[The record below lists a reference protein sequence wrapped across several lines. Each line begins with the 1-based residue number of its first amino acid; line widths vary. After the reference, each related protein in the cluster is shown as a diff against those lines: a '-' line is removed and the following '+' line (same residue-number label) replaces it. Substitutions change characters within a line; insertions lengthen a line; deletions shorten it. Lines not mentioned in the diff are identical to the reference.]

1 MKTNKK
7 MTRGEVVKR
16 LDSIFSKWVRLR
28 GAKITPDG
36 RILNK
41 CCTCGVVQ
49 DITKM
54 DAGHYISRGKYATRW
69 SEDNVHP
76 QCLTEDSKLRMSDG
90 TSKSIADV
98 KVGDK
103 LCAFDEDTLE
113 RKVAVVESTD
123 SFIPSELYEV
133 EMENGDKFYAT
144 GDHRV
149 VANGKWE
156 YVKHMWQAQSTYDIL
171 SYEKAPVIRVKSIK
185 KVEPR
190 RVHAVQTSTGTFIA
204 DGLAHH
210 NCKRCNI
217 FLKGNYTSYALFMV
231 KTYGYSKLQELDRRS
246 KSTEKIYTYELLEKI
261 EYYKMKAKGIERVL
275 HEKDD

>member
-1 MKTNKK
+1 MKTNIKNKK

-28 GAKITPDG
+28 GAKITPDR

-76 QCLTEDSKLRMSDG
+76 QCLTEDSKLRMFNG
-90 TSKSIADV
+90 MNKSIADV

-103 LCAFDEDTLE
+103 LWAFDEDTFE
-113 RKVAVVESTD
+113 PKVAIVESTD
-123 SFIPSELYEV
+123 SFIPSELYEI
-133 EMENGDKFYAT
+133 EMENVDKFYAT
-144 GDHRV
+144 GDHKV

-156 YVKHMWQAQSTYDIL
+156 CISHMLQSQSTYDI
-171 SYEKAPVIRVKSIK
+171 
-185 KVEPR
+185 
-190 RVHAVQTSTGTFIA
+190 F
-204 DGLAHH
+204 
-210 NCKRCNI
+210 
-217 FLKGNYTSYALFMV
+217 
-231 KTYGYSKLQELDRRS
+231 EL
-246 KSTEKIYTYELLEKI
+246 
-261 EYYKMKAKGIERVL
+261 
-275 HEKDD
+275 